1 MIIFR
6 PEMLGSKIIRSKSA
20 SAVLSAVLAFMLGA
34 AAHLTAQT
42 PEPADDIRGPKPL
55 VEIPLPPKPNTAL
68 WLGVGGA
75 VLALVIAGL
84 LWRWHA
90 RRKRRQS
97 PPQIALAALTQL
109 EASREALAAEAF
121 ANRAAQTVRQY
132 IADRFGLA
140 APRRST
146 EEFLRELA
154 GAADTPLIGE
164 SEHLRTFLK
173 ACDLAKF
180 AASDLDAPQ
189 RGDLI
194 HAARGFVRT
203 TATPPTHTKSRPLT
217 P

>member
-1 MIIFR
+1 MTSAGQSR
-6 PEMLGSKIIRSKSA
+6 WWKSRCHQNLTPGSGLALAGPSWRWGSLVCCGAGTSGA
-20 SAVLSAVLAFMLGA
+20 SAA
-34 AAHLTAQT
+34 
-42 PEPADDIRGPKPL
+42 K
-55 VEIPLPPKPNTAL
+55 
-68 WLGVGGA
+68 
-75 VLALVIAGL
+75 
-84 LWRWHA
+84 A
-90 RRKRRQS
+90 RHK
-97 PPQIALAALTQL
+97 
-109 EASREALAAEAF
+109 SREVLAAEAF

-154 GAADTPLIGE
+154 GADGTQLSGE

-194 HAARGFVRT
+194 HAARGFVRA
-203 TATPPTHTKSRPLT
+203 TATPSSNTKPRPLT

>member
-1 MIIFR
+1 
-6 PEMLGSKIIRSKSA
+6 MLGSNIIRSQPVR
-20 SAVLSAVLAFMLGA
+20 AVLSAVLALMLGA
-34 AAHLTAQT
+34 AAHLSAQSA
-42 PEPADDIRGPKPL
+42 EPADDIRGPKPL
-55 VEIPLPPKPNTAL
+55 VEIPLPPKSNTWL
-68 WLGVGGA
+68 WLGIGGT
-75 VLALVIAGL
+75 VVALGLAGL
-84 LWRWHA
+84 LWRWYV

-97 PPQIALAALTQL
+97 PPQIALAALRQL
-109 EASREALAAEAF
+109 EASREVLAAEAF

-154 GAADTPLIGE
+154 GADGTQLSGE

-194 HAARGFVRT
+194 HAARGFVRA
-203 TATPPTHTKSRPLT
+203 TATPSSNTKPRPLT